1 MWAGAGRDLLRA
13 APQGHRRK
21 LSATPRGF
29 REARCERLE
38 RRGKATTTA
47 FGSQPHEEVSL
58 GFLGF
63 HPTLEQTRFQKSTP
77 Q

>member
-1 MWAGAGRDLLRA
+1 MWARAGRNLLRA

-29 REARCERLE
+29 REARCERE
-38 RRGKATTTA
+38 RATTTA